1 MGMKKTIWAL
11 LAFLYITAGLSPGGA
26 VASSEAATAS
36 LTLRDGVHEYAPKM
50 ELYRDADGG
59 LTLEDIRSAHEAGR
73 FVPSAEATPNDG
85 YGAPVHWAT
94 FRVVN
99 ATDREEWLLAVDYP
113 PLDRLDFYVVD
124 ASGETVAETSTGDA
138 LPFAERPMP
147 NRNYVFPLTLAE
159 GQVAT
164 VYLRAETEG
173 ALALPVRLSTP
184 EGFAGKDQSVT
195 LLLGCYYGIMLI
207 MIIYN
212 SVLAVSLR
220 SKAYLYYVL
229 INVST
234 LFLYLTLNG
243 TAYQYVWPT
252 AEWWNNRAIVF
263 FICLSHVAALLF
275 TRNILNMKQGN
286 PRLYKLFTG
295 LVALES
301 ANIAV
306 LAFDYPF
313 GLQLSIYSIVVI
325 QLLMIAACLAGWRKG
340 SHTAKYFLLGWG
352 VFMVGA
358 MLSSM
363 SDAGWLPMT
372 WWTTYASQAG
382 SAFQAVVLSWGL
394 ADHIQRMR
402 KEKDK
407 AVALM
412 KESRRLA
419 DTDELTG
426 LYNRRYVS
434 HVFEASTR
442 ARPGRAISLMMID
455 VDHFKKVNDTYGHEA
470 GDHVLRELG
479 QLMKSGFPRTDVLGR
494 YGGEEFI
501 VLLPDTTID
510 GARIAAD
517 RLIAAVRE
525 QPFAYPKGQPLY
537 CTVSIGLAQWR
548 GGDETFLQ
556 LTRRADEALY
566 EAKREG
572 RNRVSVAGKAG

>member
-1 MGMKKTIWAL
+1 MRKRLWGLLAL
-11 LAFLYITAGLSPGGA
+11 LYAIAGFASG
-26 VASSEAATAS
+26 VASADVSAEAGAT
-36 LTLRDGVHEYAPKM
+36 LTLRGDAHEYVPTM
-50 ELYRDADGG
+50 ELFRDEAGDR
-59 LTLEDIRSAHEAGR
+59 TMEDIRSVYDAGS
-73 FVPSAEATPNDG
+73 FVLSEEGTPNDG
-85 YGAPVHWAT
+85 YGAPVHWAR
-94 FRVVN
+94 FEIANESER
-99 ATDREEWLLAVDYP
+99 REWLLSVAYP
-113 PLDRLDFYVVD
+113 PLDRLQLYLID
-124 ASGETVAETSTGDA
+124 ASGTVVSATSTGDA
-138 LPFAERPMP
+138 LPFDERPLP
-147 NRNYVFPLTLAE
+147 NRNFVFPIELE
-159 GQVAT
+159 PGERAT
-164 VYLRAETEG
+164 VYLRTETEG
-173 ALALPVRLSTP
+173 ALALPVSVSSP
-184 EGFAGKDQSVT
+184 ERFVGKEQSVV

-243 TAYQYVWPT
+243 TAYQYIWPD
-252 AEWWNNRAIVF
+252 AVWWNNRAIVF

-275 TRNILNMKQGN
+275 TRNILNMKLES
-286 PRLYKLFTG
+286 PRLYRAFSG

-301 ANIAV
+301 ANVAV
-306 LAFDYPF
+306 LFLDYPI
-313 GLQLSIYSIVVI
+313 GLQMSIYSIVAI
-325 QLLMIAACLAGWRKG
+325 QLLMIAACVAGWRNG
-340 SHTAKYFLLGWG
+340 SRTAKYFLLGWG
-352 VFMVGA
+352 VFMIGA
-358 MLSSM
+358 MLSSL

-402 KEKDK
+402 KEKDH
-407 AVALM
+407 AVELM

-434 HVFEASTR
+434 HVFEAATR
-442 ARPGRAISLMMID
+442 ARPGRAVSLLMID
-455 VDHFKKVNDTYGHEA
+455 VDHFKKVNDTFGHEA
-470 GDHVLRELG
+470 GDQVLRELG

-494 YGGEEFI
+494 FGGEEFI
-501 VLLPDTTID
+501 VLLPDTTIE

-525 QPFAYPKGQPLY
+525 QPFGQPKGQPLY
-537 CTVSIGLAQWR
+537 CTVSIGVAQWK
-548 GGDETFLQ
+548 GGDETFPQ
-556 LTRRADEALY
+556 LIRRADEALY